1 MIDLYSD
8 TQTRPSPEMLAAMA
22 NATVGDEQSDG
33 DPTTIDLCRRVADL
47 LGKEAGVLMP
57 SGTMCNLVAVLVHTR
72 PGDEVITARTSHLYC
87 TEAAGSAVVGGVSFW
102 PVESAHGMFTPAD
115 LDAAVRPGAR
125 TAPRSALLSV
135 EQTTF
140 SGGEVWGP
148 DVLRGLADRA
158 HALGLGTHLDGARL
172 LNAVAATGVPA
183 REHAVGWDSA
193 WLDLTKGLGCPIGA
207 VLCGT
212 RAFIDRAWV
221 WKTRLGGAMRQSG
234 IVAAAGL
241 HALDHNVGRLREDHD
256 NANLLWSML
265 SDLPG
270 ICFDP
275 PRPNSNIVRFSVS
288 GMDASALEAG
298 CRDRGVR
305 VRALDGRHVR
315 ATLHLEVSSRDV
327 PVAAAAIRAAAADL
341 AAATAG
347 GS

>member
-102 PVESAHGMFTPAD
+102 PVESAHGIFIPAD

-140 SGGEVWGP
+140 SGGEVWRP
-148 DVLRGLADRA
+148 DVLRGLADGHTRWGSEPTWMGRGSSMQSPRRECLPASMPWVGTA
-158 HALGLGTHLDGARL
+158 H
-172 LNAVAATGVPA
+172 
-183 REHAVGWDSA
+183 GW
-193 WLDLTKGLGCPIGA
+193 T
-207 VLCGT
+207 
-212 RAFIDRAWV
+212 
-221 WKTRLGGAMRQSG
+221 
-234 IVAAAGL
+234 
-241 HALDHNVGRLREDHD
+241 
-256 NANLLWSML
+256 
-265 SDLPG
+265 
-270 ICFDP
+270 
-275 PRPNSNIVRFSVS
+275 
-288 GMDASALEAG
+288 
-298 CRDRGVR
+298 
-305 VRALDGRHVR
+305 
-315 ATLHLEVSSRDV
+315 
-327 PVAAAAIRAAAADL
+327 
-341 AAATAG
+341 
-347 GS
+347 